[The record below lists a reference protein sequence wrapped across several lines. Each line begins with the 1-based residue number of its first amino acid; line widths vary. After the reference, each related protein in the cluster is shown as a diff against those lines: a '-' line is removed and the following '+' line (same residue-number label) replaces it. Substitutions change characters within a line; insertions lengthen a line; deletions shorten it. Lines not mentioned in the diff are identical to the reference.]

1 MNFAL
6 FLTLTLLSAA
16 QGRTAPPVVSTRLP
30 EAVQLVAGESV
41 EVPISVAVS
50 EGYHLQANPA
60 SEDYLIPTRLELKT
74 SGGVT
79 VGKISYPPG
88 KPYRLNGAEKDLQTY
103 NGNFKITVLLKASGA
118 AALGKRTLQGRLHY
132 QACDSKTCL
141 FPASVPLTIT
151 VKIVPA
157 TKH

>member
-1 MNFAL
+1 
-6 FLTLTLLSAA
+6 
-16 QGRTAPPVVSTRLP
+16 
-30 EAVQLVAGESV
+30 
-41 EVPISVAVS
+41 SVAVS

-60 SEDYLIPTRLELKT
+60 SEDYLIPTRLELKN

-103 NGNFKITVLLKASGA
+103 HGNFEIIVLLKASGA
-118 AALGKRTLQGRLHY
+118 ARPSKCTLQGRLHY

-157 TKH
+157 PKSQ